1 MLYHCILIE
10 ALWIQS
16 SRPGGMSVLG
26 VIHLLMT

>member
-16 SRPGGMSVLG
+16 SRPGSMSVLG
-26 VIHLLMT
+26 VVYLLRT